1 MVDYK
6 KRLVE
11 VDEILNYLSE
21 EDYNKIPEDIKNIIQ
36 ENKDRE
42 YIWKYD
48 ETKELKDQDV
58 DRDTIVILSYLN
70 SEYLLSAE
78 QKELMEQI
86 YELNEQKAKDELK
99 ERQSEI
105 KVEDLFKNKQE
116 ENDEKEDEAK
126 KEIVEVKK
134 ESFFR
139 RVLNKI
145 ISICKIQI

>member
-1 MVDYK
+1 MVDYR

-11 VDEILNYLSE
+11 VDEILSYLSE
-21 EDYNKIPEDIKNIIQ
+21 EDYNKIPEDIKNFIK
-36 ENKDRE
+36 ENKDSK

-58 DRDTIVILSYLN
+58 DRETIVILSYIN

-86 YELNEQKAKDELK
+86 YELNEQKAKEELK
-99 ERQSEI
+99 ERQSKI
-105 KVEDLFKNKQE
+105 KVEDLFNETQNDNKKEQRE
-116 ENDEKEDEAK
+116 EK

-139 RVLNKI
+139 RIINKI
-145 ISICKIQI
+145 INICKIQV